1 MPFSKIL
8 CFCLILWCI
17 RYDSETVNANFI
29 VSRVHFIVWCR
40 LSKMSYNVE
49 RAHVAHLSSWA
60 WGQPLD
66 RSPAVAG
73 TESDVFTFL
82 SCHPLKQSV
91 LVGGNPLTPLSS
103 VWSVSL
109 RYRGRENFHGVVAFC
124 LEVTTQLSHLVEKEI
139 IWKLADQSPAP
150 LEMFQLE
157 RRELCWKLTQT
168 KTSRN
173 TRQASSFYN

>member
-1 MPFSKIL
+1 
-8 CFCLILWCI
+8 
-17 RYDSETVNANFI
+17 
-29 VSRVHFIVWCR
+29 
-40 LSKMSYNVE
+40 MSYNVE

-103 VWSVSL
+103 VLSVSL

-124 LEVTTQLSHLVEKEI
+124 LEVTTQLSHLEKEI
-139 IWKLADQSPAP
+139 IWKLADQSPTP
-150 LEMFQLE
+150 LEMFQL
-157 RRELCWKLTQT
+157 
-168 KTSRN
+168 KTNTDRN
-173 TRQASSFYN
+173 FQEHSAGIIFL

>member
-1 MPFSKIL
+1 
-8 CFCLILWCI
+8 
-17 RYDSETVNANFI
+17 
-29 VSRVHFIVWCR
+29 
-40 LSKMSYNVE
+40 MSYNVE
-49 RAHVAHLSSWA
+49 RARVAHLPSWA

-103 VWSVSL
+103 VLSVSL

-124 LEVTTQLSHLVEKEI
+124 LEVTTQSVSPTHL
-139 IWKLADQSPAP
+139 L
-150 LEMFQLE
+150 LEV
-157 RRELCWKLTQT
+157 RRGTCLL
-168 KTSRN
+168 KTYP
-173 TRQASSFYN
+173 ASSQEPVSPSCLLSLSSLALCLFTLRCLIR